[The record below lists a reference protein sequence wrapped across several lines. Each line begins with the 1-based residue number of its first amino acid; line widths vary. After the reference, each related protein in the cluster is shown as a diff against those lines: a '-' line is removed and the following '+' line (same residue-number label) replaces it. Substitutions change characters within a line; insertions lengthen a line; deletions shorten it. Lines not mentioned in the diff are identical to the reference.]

1 MKRCFSICALYP
13 KDHRFEKEFLADIWV
28 AQGYVEAEDA
38 SSCFDDL
45 VNRSFFQK
53 ADLSDKYVIHDLMHD
68 TAQLVSEGECFII
81 QHSLSFFEPPF
92 PDSEESKNIYH
103 LEVLHIR
110 RSLTSIC
117 VSEASSRHPVGV
129 FSSLSNVTVSL
140 CNSLLS
146 LDEFLMPAYMPIVKI
161 IHVESC
167 RQLALLPIDEL
178 HSFSRL
184 EELRIEGCPKLNMQR
199 RMTLPSSLRK
209 LRLINCPSIEYID
222 NSHLGSSMTLKG
234 LSLRLDSCPDLISI
248 VGAISVSE
256 IQSGDINDCPK
267 LMEITQPITRRPYW
281 R

>member
-1 MKRCFSICALYP
+1 MTLPSSLRRITLVNFGRST
-13 KDHRFEKEFLADIWV
+13 DHFV
-28 AQGYVEAEDA
+28 
-38 SSCFDDL
+38 SCF
-45 VNRSFFQK
+45 
-53 ADLSDKYVIHDLMHD
+53 HDL
-68 TAQLVSEGECFII
+68 TLLTYLKI
-81 QHSLSFFEPPF
+81 QCELLTLIPLQVWISNLQSLEYLWVCWCS
-92 PDSEESKNIYH
+92 
-103 LEVLHIR
+103 
-110 RSLTSIC
+110 SLTSIC

-267 LMEITQPITRRPYW
+267 LMEITQPFTRRPYW
-281 R
+281 YVLRNHT